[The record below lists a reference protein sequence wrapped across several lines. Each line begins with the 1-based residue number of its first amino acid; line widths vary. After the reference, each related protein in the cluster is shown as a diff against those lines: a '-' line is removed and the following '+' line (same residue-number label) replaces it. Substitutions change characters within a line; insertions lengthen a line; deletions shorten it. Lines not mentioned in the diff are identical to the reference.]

1 MRTTDTPTGA
11 LLGDRYLLTRPLGAG
26 ASATVY
32 LAEDQSLRREV
43 AVKVLRAGLASDDA
57 FLRRFRAE
65 AVAVAGLNHP
75 HVLRVF
81 DWGEVDGEAWL
92 VTEYLSGGSLRDLL
106 DDRHRLSPEQT
117 VSIGTQA
124 ADGLAYAH
132 ARGFV
137 HRDVK
142 PANLLFDDAGRVR
155 IADFGVAR
163 ALAEAAWTEPSEG
176 LIGTVKYIS
185 PEQAQGHPVDGKAD
199 VYSLALVLYECLTG
213 EVPFAADSQV
223 ATLHARIGATLPFH
237 PALGELQGVLRAATA
252 PDPAARIDAAELLR
266 QLNALSREL
275 PEPPPPRN
283 GRPSSSIGFLPPSPE
298 ELTHTQRASAT
309 RGAPG
314 TVPGVRDPD
323 VTEVGPMP
331 DTTIVG
337 APVVAAPSLA
347 APVVAAPVVAAA
359 PPPPRQAP
367 VASSASPPPHR
378 PQADAESNRRR
389 RWPIVVLV
397 MVVVIGGA
405 IGGVL
410 ALNPFATPTYPVPL
424 VVGKSFATAQEVLS
438 AAGFGVVVKGEVLSR
453 TAVHGTILNQAPLPN
468 VKVAKGTVIQVI
480 ESAGPPPEQI
490 PTVVGK
496 TCAVAVAELTH
507 RGFTASCSGVAP
519 GYSTTVAAGLAMGVF
534 AGNSASPSTAAY
546 GSVLIVQLS
555 KGRPPQPLPNVVG
568 LAGLQAR
575 ATLQQSGFVPVTV
588 HEYSRT
594 VHPGD
599 VITTTPLPGTSLQ
612 PGKGVKVIVSAG
624 APTTVPSLG
633 GADLATAEAILV
645 SHGLT
650 VLATH
655 GAVTSHSWTTTPPA
669 GTVVPKG
676 TGVILYGH

>member
-26 ASATVY
+26 ASASVY
-32 LAEDQSLRREV
+32 LAEDRSLQREV
-43 AVKVLRAGLASDDA
+43 AVKVLRSGLASDDG

-199 VYSLALVLYECLTG
+199 VYSLALVLFECVTG

-237 PALGELQGVLRAATA
+237 PALGELQGVLRAATS

-283 GRPSSSIGFLPPSPE
+283 GRPASLIGFLPPTPE
-298 ELTHTQRASAT
+298 ELTHTHRASGT
-309 RGAPG
+309 RGASG
-314 TVPGVRDPD
+314 TAPAVRDAD

-331 DTTIVG
+331 DTTVVG
-337 APVVAAPSLA
+337 E
-347 APVVAAPVVAAA
+347 PVVAAPVVVAPVVVAA
-359 PPPPRQAP
+359 PPQPRQAP
-367 VASSASPPPHR
+367 VASSASPPPHQ
-378 PQADAESNRRR
+378 PHADVGWSRRR
-389 RWPIVVLV
+389 RWPLVVLV
-397 MVVVIGGA
+397 LVVLIGGG

-410 ALNPFATPTYPVPL
+410 AANPFATPTYPVPL
-424 VVGKSFATAQEVLS
+424 VVGKSFAAAQAVLS
-438 AAGFGVVVKGEVLSR
+438 ADGFGIVVKGEVLSR
-453 TAVHGTILNQAPLPN
+453 TAVHGAILNQAPLPN

-480 ESAGPPPEQI
+480 ESAGPPPQQI

-496 TCAVAVAELTH
+496 SCAIAVAELT
-507 RGFTASCSGVAP
+507 RQGFTASCSGVAP
-519 GYSTTVAAGLAMGVF
+519 GYSATVPTGLAMGVF
-534 AGNSASPSTAAY
+534 AGNSSNPSTAAY
-546 GSVLIVQLS
+546 GSTLIVQLS

-568 LAGLQAR
+568 LPGLQAR

-588 HEYSRT
+588 HEYSRS

-633 GADLATAEAILV
+633 SADLATAEAILV
-645 SHGLT
+645 DHGLT

-655 GAVTSHSWTTTPPA
+655 GAVTSHSWTSTPPA
-669 GTVVPKG
+669 GTVVSKG

>member
-43 AVKVLRAGLASDDA
+43 AVKVLRAGLADDDA

-81 DWGEVDGEAWL
+81 DWGEADGEAWL

-106 DDRHRLSPEQT
+106 DDRRRLSPEQT

-163 ALAEAAWTEPSEG
+163 ALAEAAWSEPSEG

-213 EVPFAADSQV
+213 EVPFAADTQV

-237 PALGELQGVLRAATA
+237 PALGDLEGVLRAATV
-252 PDPAARIDAAELLR
+252 PDPAARIDAAELLG
-266 QLNALSREL
+266 QLTALSREL
-275 PEPPPPRN
+275 PDPPPPRN
-283 GRPSSSIGFLPPSPE
+283 GRAVSAIGFQAPSTQ
-298 ELTHTQRASAT
+298 ELTSTHRAAGA
-309 RGAPG
+309 RGTSG
-314 TVPGVRDPD
+314 TVPAVRDPD
-323 VTEVGPMP
+323 LTEVGPLP

-337 APVVAAPSLA
+337 AAVVSAAPS
-347 APVVAAPVVAAA
+347 APRSVSRSPSPATSAAA
-359 PPPPRQAP
+359 PPPP
-367 VASSASPPPHR
+367 PPLTGVERHH
-378 PQADAESNRRR
+378 RR
-389 RWPIVVLV
+389 RWPIVVLL
-397 MVVVIGGA
+397 MVVLIGGA

-410 ALNPFATPTYPVPL
+410 AANPFATPTFPLPL
-424 VVGKSFATAQEVLS
+424 VVAQSVTTARAELT
-438 AAGFGVVVKGEVLSR
+438 AAGFTLVVKGEVASKVATL
-453 TAVHGTILNQAPLPN
+453 GTILKQEPAAGT
-468 VKVAKGTVIQVI
+468 KVAKGTTVYVIQ
-480 ESAGPPPEQI
+480 SAGPPPVRL

-496 TCAVAVAELTH
+496 PCRAAVAEL
-507 RGFTASCSGVAP
+507 RNLGFTASCSGVPP

-534 AGNSASPSTAAY
+534 AGNTQSPSTAAY
-546 GSVLIVQLS
+546 GSALSVQLS

-568 LAGLQAR
+568 LPGLQALS
-575 ATLQQSGFVPVTV
+575 TLQQSGFVPVAV

-612 PGKGVKVIVSAG
+612 PGKGVRVVVSSG

-633 GADLATAEAILV
+633 GADLATAERILV
-645 SHGLT
+645 DHGLT
-650 VLATH
+650 VIATH
-655 GAVTSHSWTTTPPA
+655 GAVSSHSWISTPPA

-676 TGVILYGH
+676 TGVTLYGH